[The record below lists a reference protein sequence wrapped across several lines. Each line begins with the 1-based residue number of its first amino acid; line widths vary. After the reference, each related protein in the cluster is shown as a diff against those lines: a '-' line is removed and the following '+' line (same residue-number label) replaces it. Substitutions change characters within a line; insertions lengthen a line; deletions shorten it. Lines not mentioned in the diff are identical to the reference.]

1 MLNSTND
8 NVFLFCSLQGMMQAK
23 SYPDYAEHK
32 KMHDDFVAKV
42 SGLSAPVS
50 SDTVHFAKDW
60 SVKFA

>member
-1 MLNSTND
+1 
-8 NVFLFCSLQGMMQAK
+8 MQAK